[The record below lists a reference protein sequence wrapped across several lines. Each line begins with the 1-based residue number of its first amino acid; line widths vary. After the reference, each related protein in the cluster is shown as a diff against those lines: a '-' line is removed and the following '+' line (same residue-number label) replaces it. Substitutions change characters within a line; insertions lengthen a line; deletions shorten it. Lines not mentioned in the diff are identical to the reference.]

1 MKQAARSA
9 TRCLETGKP
18 LGASFA
24 VSNHRSDCCEIIEL
38 AGELD
43 FGTAPHLE
51 AVLDR
56 LLVIP
61 DHIIVDVS
69 ELTFIDS
76 TGLRLLMRAST
87 LVEGRIWLRGPSRQI
102 LRLLDI
108 SGLSKSF
115 CLDEDPELA
124 HDLIS
129 QRRAG

>member
-1 MKQAARSA
+1 LVA
-9 TRCLETGKP
+9 
-18 LGASFA
+18 FA
-24 VSNHRSDCCEIIEL
+24 VSTHRTECCEVIEL

-56 LLVIP
+56 LMVIP
-61 DHIIVDVS
+61 DHIIIDTS

-76 TGLRLLMRAST
+76 TGLRLMLRAST
-87 LVEGRIWLRGPSRQI
+87 LVEGRIWLRGPSRQV
-102 LRLLDI
+102 LRLLVI

-124 HDLIS
+124 HASIS

>member
-1 MKQAARSA
+1 MAA
-9 TRCLETGKP
+9 
-18 LGASFA
+18 FA
-24 VSNHRSDCCEIIEL
+24 VSNHRSDCCEVIEL

-51 AVLDR
+51 TILDR

-61 DHIIVDVS
+61 DHMIVDVS
-69 ELTFIDS
+69 QLTFIDS
-76 TGLRLLMRAST
+76 TGLRLLLRAST

-102 LRLLDI
+102 LRLIDI

-124 HDLIS
+124 HDFIS

>member
-1 MKQAARSA
+1 MV
-9 TRCLETGKP
+9 
-18 LGASFA
+18 ASFA
-24 VSNHRSDCCEIIEL
+24 VSNHRSDCCEVIEL

-69 ELTFIDS
+69 ELIFIDS
-76 TGLRLLMRAST
+76 TGLRLLLRAST

-102 LRLLDI
+102 LRLLEI

-124 HDLIS
+124 HDFIS

>member
-1 MKQAARSA
+1 MA
-9 TRCLETGKP
+9 
-18 LGASFA
+18 ASFG
-24 VSNHRSDCCEIIEL
+24 VSNHQSGCDEVIEL

-51 AVLDR
+51 AVIDR
-56 LLVIP
+56 LNVIP
-61 DHIIVDVS
+61 DHIIIDVS

-76 TGLRLLMRAST
+76 TGLRLLLRVST
-87 LVEGRIWLRGPSRQI
+87 LVEGRIWLKGASRQI

-115 CLDEDPELA
+115 CLDEDPDLA

>member
-1 MKQAARSA
+1 MV
-9 TRCLETGKP
+9 
-18 LGASFA
+18 ASFA
-24 VSNHRSDCCEIIEL
+24 VSNHRSGCDEVIEL

-51 AVLDR
+51 AVIDR
-56 LLVIP
+56 LMVIP

-76 TGLRLLMRAST
+76 TGLRLLLRAST
-87 LVEGRIWLRGPSRQI
+87 LVEGRIWLKGPSRQI
-102 LRLLDI
+102 LRLLEI

-115 CLDEDPELA
+115 CLDDDPELA